1 MNTLAIDS
9 ITATLAVTAMGPS
22 GKVTI
27 SLEGGPQHAESL
39 ISLIEKATLL
49 AGFSPKET
57 EIVSCA
63 EGPGSFTGLRIAYAA
78 AKGIVLASNAR
89 FVPVPTLLCYAETFA
104 SWPGVVISALDAKKD
119 RFYLQVFRRGT
130 AVTEPMDASAADITG
145 FIDPA
150 ERILVTGPDADY
162 FAETLSAYAPSLDL
176 VTVQNGKSGISGQ
189 IAEVA
194 NAGWSGY
201 TESMPDHAGPVYVRK
216 SDAESNT
223 AAKKA

>member
-9 ITATLAVTAMGPS
+9 ITAILAVTAKGPS

-27 SLEGGPQHAESL
+27 TLEGGPQHAESM

-78 AKGIVLASNAR
+78 AKGIVLASGAR
-89 FVPVPTLLCYAETFA
+89 FIPVPTLLCYATPFA
-104 SWPGVVISALDAKKD
+104 SWPGVVISALDAKKE
-119 RFYLQVFRRGT
+119 RFYLQVFRRGI
-130 AVTEPMDASAADITG
+130 AVTEPMDASASEITG
-145 FIDPA
+145 FVDPA
-150 ERILVTGPDADY
+150 ERVLVTGPDADY
-162 FAETLSAYAPSLDL
+162 FAETLGASAPSLDI
-176 VTVQNGKSGISGQ
+176 VTIQNGKSGVSDQ

-194 NAGWSGY
+194 NAGGSGY

-223 AAKKA
+223 AAKKT